1 MGSLPTAIAFIAA
14 SLLAQQPSAP
24 GNTSGDVVV
33 RAPERLVCRPVTRT
47 GTRTR
52 ASAVCRTRAEWEA
65 TRNDDAA
72 GSYSSIEAAS
82 AKLSVIGDSCTPG
95 PAGCE

>member
-1 MGSLPTAIAFIAA
+1 MGGQAATLLFIAA
-14 SLLAQQPSAP
+14 SLQAQQPSAP
-24 GNTSGDVVV
+24 GNTGGDVLV
-33 RAPERLVCRPVTRT
+33 RAPERLVCRPQTRT

-65 TRNDDAA
+65 ARNADAA
-72 GSYSSIEAAS
+72 GSYTSIDAAS
-82 AKLSVIGDSCTPG
+82 AKLAVIGDSCTPG